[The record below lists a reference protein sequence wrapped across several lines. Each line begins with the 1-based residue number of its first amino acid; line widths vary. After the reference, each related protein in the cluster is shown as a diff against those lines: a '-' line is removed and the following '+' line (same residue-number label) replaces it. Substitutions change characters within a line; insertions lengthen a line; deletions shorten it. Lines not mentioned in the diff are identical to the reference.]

1 MDFRKLN
8 LETAKEVLELIG
20 KAREL
25 LEKIPKKNRG
35 WFPLIWSSAKISQE
49 TLAEMIGTTRSSVR
63 TAASQ
68 VPQFLLNLVLHE
80 EPHIENSPDSIRR
93 S

>member
-1 MDFRKLN
+1 MNYQKLN

-35 WFPLIWSSAKISQE
+35 WFL
-49 TLAEMIGTTRSSVR
+49 
-63 TAASQ
+63 
-68 VPQFLLNLVLHE
+68 
-80 EPHIENSPDSIRR
+80 
-93 S
+93 